1 MCKIKNTFAYTYL
14 GESMKKFFQIVGLL
28 TLMVGSFIYTD
39 KITTASKQTD
49 ELLLEIKSK
58 KDGYKEN
65 ATPPI
70 IKDDTIIP
78 GTSGQE
84 VDVEKSY
91 QNMRKIGY
99 FDDKLLVYKKIP
111 VSNPIDKNKDKY
123 IIAGTNSK
131 KEVSLIFRLDQND
144 DITNIIKIL
153 DKNKV
158 KGSFFITSKYLE
170 QHHNQIINLVED
182 GHTIGNL
189 SNNEDYEDSDFVWIK
204 TIVTNIGPQT
214 YNYCYTAKP
223 NKKIIKIC
231 SLNDSFTIMPTKI
244 IKHSPL
250 LNLKKSLTPGAIISF
265 EVDSTLNN
273 QIEPIIN
280 YILSKGYTI
289 ASLEDHLRE

>member
-1 MCKIKNTFAYTYL
+1 
-14 GESMKKFFQIVGLL
+14 MKKFFQIIGIL

-39 KITTASKQTD
+39 KITTASKETD

-78 GTSGQE
+78 GTSGKE

-91 QNMRKIGY
+91 QNMRQVGY

-111 VSNPIDKNKDKY
+111 VDNPLDKNKDKY
-123 IIAGTNSK
+123 VIGGTNSK
-131 KEVSLIFRLDQND
+131 KEISLIFKTTQND

-153 DKNKV
+153 NKNKI
-158 KGSFFITSKYLE
+158 KGSFFIDSTYLE
-170 QHHNQIINLVED
+170 KHHNQIINLIED

-189 SNNEDYEDSDFVWIK
+189 SNNEDYEDSDFVWLK
-204 TIVTNIGPQT
+204 TIITNIGPQT
-214 YNYCYTAKP
+214 YNYCYTPKP

-231 SLNDSFTIMPTKI
+231 SIQDSFTIMPTKI
-244 IKHSPL
+244 IKQNPL
-250 LNLKKSLTPGAIISF
+250 MNIKKSLTPGAVISL
-265 EVDSTLNN
+265 EVDSALNN
-273 QIEPIIN
+273 QIEAIIN
-280 YILSKGYTI
+280 YILSKGYSI